1 MAGGVQFLRSFYNR
15 FKKIVID
22 RCVVLYGSPWS
33 SGESQPERRK
43 SGRAMAAHFLGI
55 RLGELF
61 LPEPSALLPHVRPL
75 GAGHAWGKAYSWP
88 RQAPVETTRPATAER
103 ASEASRV
110 SSSRASGRQRNA
122 ELLPL
127 RNPGIPAAEGADSP
141 CWRPHPP
148 GLPERLRIFPL
159 AVRL

>member
-1 MAGGVQFLRSFYNR
+1 MAGGVQFLRSFYNG

-75 GAGHAWGKAYSWP
+75 GAGHARGKAYSWP
-88 RQAPVETTRPATAER
+88 RQAPVETTRPADRPRLWDLLAG
-103 ASEASRV
+103 RV
-110 SSSRASGRQRNA
+110 ARFLG
-122 ELLPL
+122 ELRRKLDADALQLGIDLGPGSL
-127 RNPGIPAAEGADSP
+127 RE
-141 CWRPHPP
+141 
-148 GLPERLRIFPL
+148 
-159 AVRL
+159 